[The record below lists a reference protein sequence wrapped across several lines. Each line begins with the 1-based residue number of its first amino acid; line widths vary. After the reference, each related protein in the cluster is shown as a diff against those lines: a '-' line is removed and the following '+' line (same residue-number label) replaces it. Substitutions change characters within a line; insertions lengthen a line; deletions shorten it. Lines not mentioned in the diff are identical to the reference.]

1 MGFCLY
7 KQAKIIVYDKLR
19 EVYVVY
25 NQSSKYGL
33 LFKSTSDIVT
43 NTPHAMLNIKTG
55 MIYAR

>member
-1 MGFCLY
+1 MLY
-7 KQAKIIVYDKLR
+7 TIDIVYDKLR